1 VSRTGQPQSP
11 LGEPEAW
18 NLVSQGYTDDVVP
31 QFEAFAQRALRLA
44 SVTAGARIVDVACGP
59 GTLAFAAA
67 ACGAHVSA
75 VDFAED
81 MIAALHARARRE
93 GVKNIEA
100 RVGNGMALP
109 YADASFD
116 AGFSMFGLMFF
127 PKRDAG
133 FAELARVLRPG
144 ASAVVSSWQPLD
156 REPIF
161 GVTFA
166 AIRDHL
172 PDLPFGDD
180 DTPLGEPEALR
191 KEMLASGFNAV
202 EVHEVAH
209 AIEAPSLRAWWDS
222 MQRSMVPIVFIRSR
236 IGPARFQPIAESI
249 YQRIASEFGE
259 GPQKL
264 QLAANFG
271 VGKR

>member
-1 VSRTGQPQSP
+1 MGQPQSP

-18 NLVSQGYTDDVVP
+18 NLVSRGYVDDMVP
-31 QFEAFAQRALRLA
+31 QFEAFANEALRLA
-44 SVTAGARIVDVACGP
+44 CVTSGARIVDVACGP

-67 ACGAHVSA
+67 ARGAHVSA
-75 VDFAED
+75 LDFAED
-81 MIAALHARARRE
+81 MIAALETRRRRD
-93 GVKNIEA
+93 GIRNIEA

-109 YADASFD
+109 YASASFD

-127 PKRDAG
+127 PERDTG

-144 ASAVVSSWQPLD
+144 AGAVVSSWQPLD
-156 REPIF
+156 RVPIL
-161 GVTFA
+161 GLTFA

-172 PDLPFGDD
+172 PDLPFGEDE
-180 DTPLGEPEALR
+180 TPLGEAEELR
-191 KEMLASGFNAV
+191 KEMRASGFKAV
-202 EVHEVAH
+202 EVHQITH
-209 AIEAPSLRAWWDS
+209 RIEAPSLRTWWDS

-236 IGPARFQPIAESI
+236 IGHAAFRPIAESI
-249 YQRIASEFGE
+249 YQRLASEFGE

-264 QLAANFG
+264 ELAANFG